1 MKKSNHDRLLF
12 FALIGIKKTITV
24 ILEIDKER
32 SNQEIFKIKYVLS
45 KFIKNQFKLYRMGDI
60 LSQIC
65 ILLQIKGENNI
76 F

>member
-1 MKKSNHDRLLF
+1 M
-12 FALIGIKKTITV
+12 
-24 ILEIDKER
+24 EIDKER

>member
-1 MKKSNHDRLLF
+1 MIAL

-24 ILEIDKER
+24 TLEIDKER

>member
-1 MKKSNHDRLLF
+1 MYLF
-12 FALIGIKKTITV
+12 IVCLSYQVNIT
-24 ILEIDKER
+24 LEIDKER

>member
-1 MKKSNHDRLLF
+1 MIALF
-12 FALIGIKKTITV
+12 YAKKKTITV
-24 ILEIDKER
+24 TLEIDKER

-60 LSQIC
+60 LPQIC

-76 F
+76 LPETVSNFV